1 VTVDLSSR
9 VAIVTGASGGIGK
22 ACARSL
28 LANGA
33 VVVNADVDAE
43 GAEEASAEF
52 GKLGTFEF
60 HSTDVSS
67 RESVQ
72 GLVDSVIRQ
81 HSRIDILV
89 NNAGVNIPGDKRAD
103 INDFPDDEWR
113 RILSVDLEGVYNCS
127 KLVARPMIKAKF
139 GRIVN
144 IGSVFGAV
152 PARKQIAFAAAK
164 AAVHNMTRSMALE
177 LAPHGILV
185 NAVAP
190 GSVQLEGARSLF
202 YGKGTAMDDLTS
214 RMLSHVPLGRPGRP
228 EEIANAVAFLCSDES
243 SYITGHVLV
252 VDGGWT
258 CGYTRDF

>member
-1 VTVDLSSR
+1 MTVDLSSR

-33 VVVNADVDAE
+33 VVVNAD
-43 GAEEASAEF
+43 
-52 GKLGTFEF
+52 
-60 HSTDVSS
+60 
-67 RESVQ
+67 
-72 GLVDSVIRQ
+72 
-81 HSRIDILV
+81 
-89 NNAGVNIPGDKRAD
+89 
-103 INDFPDDEWR
+103 
-113 RILSVDLEGVYNCS
+113 
-127 KLVARPMIKAKF
+127 
-139 GRIVN
+139 
-144 IGSVFGAV
+144 
-152 PARKQIAFAAAK
+152 
-164 AAVHNMTRSMALE
+164 
-177 LAPHGILV
+177 V